1 MRSSAERGPGLGV
14 GGEKMPRENRNVL
27 EPGPQRRHLDREHAE
42 TEVEIAPEEPLGDL
56 GGEIPIG
63 SRDEPYV
70 GPSGPPVPHALERRV
85 LQRPEELE
93 LQLGWDVS
101 HLVEKQRAPLGLLD
115 VPGPIAHG
123 PGHGTADM
131 PE

>member
-1 MRSSAERGPGLGV
+1 M
-14 GGEKMPRENRNVL
+14 
-27 EPGPQRRHLDREHAE
+27 
-42 TEVEIAPEEPLGDL
+42 
-56 GGEIPIG
+56 G
-63 SRDEPYV
+63 SRDEPHV
-70 GPSGPPVPHALERRV
+70 GTWDPPVAHALERRV
-85 LQRPEELE
+85 LQRPEELD

-131 PE
+131 PEQLALEQGAADRSAVHLDEGPPAAGTLLVNSPGE